1 MMRKFIIRWSHLDRH
16 TLEF

>member
-1 MMRKFIIRWSHLDRH
+1 MRKFIIRWSHLDRH